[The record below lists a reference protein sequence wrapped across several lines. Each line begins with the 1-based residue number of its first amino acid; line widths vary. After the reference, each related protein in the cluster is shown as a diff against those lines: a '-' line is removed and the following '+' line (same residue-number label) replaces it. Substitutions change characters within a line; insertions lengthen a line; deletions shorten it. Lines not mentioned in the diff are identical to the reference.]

1 MLQNYL
7 KIAIR
12 NLIKN
17 KGYSTINILGLSLGI
32 TCCLVLFVVV
42 RFELS
47 FDNFHAHGDRIYRVV
62 TGFERKDGMNYNQG
76 APFPMHEALKNDLAD
91 LAQVV
96 FINHQLEGDVLLH
109 NKKNEKYK
117 EQHIGYVNQEYFAM
131 FQHEWLAGNQNS
143 ALTAP
148 NQVVIAAQL
157 ARKYFEQPEKALGE
171 VIRLNNE
178 YDLKITGVIERF
190 PDNSD
195 FRFNILVSFPTVRPE
210 LEKDGEW
217 GSVSSSM
224 QHFVLLPENAKAS
237 VFDQRVAELAD
248 KYVDQS
254 GATKT
259 IFSLQALETIHF
271 DTRYGNFSNR
281 VSGKE
286 TVWALTAIGIFMIIT
301 ACINFINLATAQAVK
316 RSKEVGIRKVLGSS
330 KLQLSTQFLGETAI
344 ITVIAIL
351 ISIVLVDAALPSI
364 NQIMGLH
371 LTFHP
376 FQNIE
381 VALFLLVLLIVV
393 AALSGC
399 YPSVVLSGFKPVE
412 AIKNKISVRHA
423 GGYTLRR
430 GLVIFQFV
438 ISQVLIIGTIIVSSQ
453 LSYFRN
459 TDLGFNQE
467 AVLTVPLPEND
478 QANLAR
484 FNHALLDISSVKNT
498 TFGYTSPS
506 SDNRW
511 TSSVEMMGSEME
523 EVQTDIKLA
532 DVRYAETYGIDLL
545 AGRFYRESDTIRE
558 VVVNEAFIRKF
569 GIDDPNDALGRE
581 VEFWNGFPVP
591 IVGVVRDFHAVSLR
605 DELGPLLLSTDME
618 SYEEAGLKISPQN
631 VSETLKEIEA
641 AWAAVYPAYVF
652 DYEFLDERIGE
663 FYLREARLNQLF
675 QIFAGIAIFI
685 GCLGLYGLVSFM
697 AQQKTKEVGIR
708 KVLGA
713 SVANILLLFSKEF
726 TRLVMIAFVIAAP
739 VAYFIMNSWLE
750 DFTYRIEIGIGVF
763 LLAVASS
770 LLIAWTTV
778 GFKAVKASV
787 ANPVDSLKS
796 D

>member
-1 MLQNYL
+1 MLKNYF

-12 NLIKN
+12 NLLKN
-17 KGYSTINILGLSLGI
+17 KGYSTINILGLTLGI
-32 TCCLVLFVVV
+32 TCCLVLLIVV

-47 FDNFHAHGDRIYRVV
+47 FDNFHPKGDRIYRVV
-62 TGFERKDGMNYNQG
+62 TGFERKDGWSYNQG
-76 APFPMHEALKNDLAD
+76 APFPLHEALKNDLSD
-91 LAQVV
+91 LDQVV
-96 FINHQLEGDVLLH
+96 LIDYFLEGDVIVS
-109 NKKNEKYK
+109 KGEKEKYK
-117 EQHIGYVNQEYFAM
+117 EQHIGYVNQEYFSM
-131 FQHEWLAGNQNS
+131 FQHVWLAGNKTN
-143 ALTAP
+143 ALSEP
-148 NQVVIAAQL
+148 NQVVISKEL
-157 ARKYFEQPEKALGE
+157 ATKYFKDPGEALGE
-171 VIRLNNE
+171 VIRLDNK
-178 YDLKITGVIERF
+178 YDLKVTGVIERF
-190 PDNSD
+190 PENSD
-195 FRFNILVSFPTVRPE
+195 FRFNMLVSFLTVKPE

-224 QHFVLLPENAKAS
+224 QHFVLLPENTHTS
-237 VFDQRVAELAD
+237 DFDQRVAELAD

-254 GATKT
+254 GVAKT
-259 IFSLQALETIHF
+259 LFSLQPLETIHF

-316 RSKEVGIRKVLGSS
+316 RSKEVGIRKVLGSN
-330 KLQLSTQFLGETAI
+330 KLQLTFQFLGETAI
-344 ITVIAIL
+344 ISVIAIL
-351 ISIVLVDAALPSI
+351 ISIVLVDAVLPSI
-364 NQIMGLH
+364 NQIMGLN
-371 LTFHP
+371 LSFHP
-376 FQNIE
+376 FQDIE
-381 VALFLLVLLIVV
+381 VAFFLLLLLVV
-393 AALSGC
+393 VTVLSGY

-412 AIKNKISVRHA
+412 AIKNKINVRHA

-430 GLVIFQFV
+430 GLVVFQFV

-453 LSYFRN
+453 LSYFKN
-459 TDLGFNQE
+459 TNLGFNQE
-467 AVLTVPLPEND
+467 AILTVPLPEND
-478 QANLAR
+478 QASLAR
-484 FNHALLDISSVKNT
+484 FNQALQEITSIKSM
-498 TFGYTSPS
+498 TFGYSSPS

-532 DVRYAETYGIDLL
+532 DVRYPQTYEIELL
-545 AGRFYRESDTIRE
+545 AGRFYGESDTIRE

-569 GIDDPNDALGRE
+569 GIEDPNDALGRE
-581 VEFWNGFPVP
+581 VEFWNDFPVP
-591 IVGVVRDFHAVSLR
+591 IVGVVKDFHAVSLR
-605 DELGPLLLSTDME
+605 DDLGPLLLSTDLE

-641 AWAAVYPAYVF
+641 AWTAVYPSYVF
-652 DYEFLDERIGE
+652 DYQFLDERIGE

-726 TRLVMIAFVIAAP
+726 TTLVMIAFVIASP
-739 VAYFIMNSWLE
+739 IAYFIMNSWLE
-750 DFTYRIEIGIGVF
+750 NYTYRIEIGLGVF

-770 LLIAWTTV
+770 LFIAWITV
-778 GFKAVKASV
+778 GFKALKASV
-787 ANPVDSLKS
+787 ANPIDSLKS